1 MKPLVTIIIP
11 TYNAANFIRES
22 LLSIVNQ
29 TWENIE
35 IIIGD
40 NASTDD
46 TESRIEDII
55 KEHKHIVYIKNKEN
69 VGYSKNCNDLM
80 KMSKGKYISIF
91 HSDDIY
97 SPFIVEE
104 QVKYMEEHPRI
115 LGCFTNFTPIDE
127 DGDIIKG
134 RIKSYSYKDKFVI
147 YDRKDFISELLEN
160 RHNPLFCPSSMIR
173 KEVYDRVGGYSED
186 LFEIFDQDMWLRIL
200 TIGKLAVINNE
211 LVKYRFHN
219 KQLSYI
225 YRDPQLLEVSPF
237 VTNLAKY
244 LERNDKNTSK
254 INRLYSADIIFKS
267 QLAAKNNQSY
277 EHCKRLIVES
287 KNYYVFSLKDGFNYL
302 KFFIYQKFFLQG
314 NF

>member
-115 LGCFTNFTPIDE
+115 LGCFTN
-127 DGDIIKG
+127 
-134 RIKSYSYKDKFVI
+134 
-147 YDRKDFISELLEN
+147 
-160 RHNPLFCPSSMIR
+160 
-173 KEVYDRVGGYSED
+173 
-186 LFEIFDQDMWLRIL
+186 
-200 TIGKLAVINNE
+200 
-211 LVKYRFHN
+211 
-219 KQLSYI
+219 
-225 YRDPQLLEVSPF
+225 
-237 VTNLAKY
+237 
-244 LERNDKNTSK
+244 
-254 INRLYSADIIFKS
+254 
-267 QLAAKNNQSY
+267 
-277 EHCKRLIVES
+277 
-287 KNYYVFSLKDGFNYL
+287 
-302 KFFIYQKFFLQG
+302 
-314 NF
+314 